1 MPINEIDRILSELSD
16 WYNSYDFNNVS
27 EVEKKQLITNKFIE
41 LDIFNID
48 FGDMDYFNNKL
59 SPKAAEM
66 ASNLMMLFI
75 DYVEP
80 NVKKY
85 LLLNNPNIM
94 KFAASIGKLSL
105 KSPNRAIR
113 KLLTVY
119 NRLYLDSL
127 WDYSYMGVK
136 TLMIARD
143 ALKYSDKRYK
153 YFIDSMGGI
162 SGLLE
167 NVELKEKTQQTD
179 QLMKE
184 IIDLSLTKSY
194 PNEEAEGLLGLL
206 PVSVIKRLICII
218 SNDDMKI
225 ELILNTL
232 KKIYSEYEYNWMNE
246 IISSLDK
253 KLELFRKIVD
263 YQQTVGEKYLKN
275 SMLSDAFGRTI
286 KVKSQDDAQYL
297 ISKLQ
302 EVMADE
308 KLKSYVD
315 SYTISSIFKAIK
327 NDSLLI
333 LTYNEIIKNPSL
345 SVMVNG
351 DVLKEFI
358 ECFEDDRLKL
368 RIINQTLR
376 DKALSI
382 KDIES
387 MLKSNIIS
395 DKSLFLDKSLMEA
408 IYMNPEFSL
417 SVTELSLPSS
427 AYTSHAYK
435 YFEADEDKYIQ
446 EGRLNE
452 LLEKYKTLG
461 FIDNATLKEIYDI
474 TSKYIKD
481 FTMEDLV
488 KRISSN
494 PNAKEI
500 IQYIATELPRDG
512 FSIVNP
518 DGTLLETTYQ
528 QQLEK
533 FAAIFP
539 RARFGSLP
547 DLASYQKMP
556 IDMCEKFNVKTW
568 NQLIQN
574 PLFNQD
580 DNTKRALV
588 EIIAIS
594 GLFENDPNVELRKRE
609 IISLFNNYSSPI
621 SREEMD
627 SLGISDNEWLTRC
640 FDPVTIKTYRLREGI
655 TIPENLANWL
665 SVNLTMEQMARVKK
679 ETGNIG
685 SELTKYL
692 SPYARSENGWKLRN
706 GMQIDLYSAYLKPE
720 MTNEE
725 YMSLL
730 TSPETPKEIIDFLN
744 PYEEIRE
751 QGYKLKQSLSE
762 TDRTEI
768 IHLLLDSHLNNRYNF
783 ENLHRMFDGLDLSY
797 NPDFYQ
803 FFLENQDQILASPEN
818 QAQLK
823 DAKRKYDSFKTYY
836 ASRGNHNPNYND
848 MVVYLDKIPYVIT
861 FGNEEFAQDAKNTK
875 VSDEGYT
882 FYEGLLQETRK
893 RHLTTVPRH
902 DKTYEYVA
910 PDGTKYQV
918 IAKVLRADDPFN
930 LLVGETNFTNCCQRY
945 HNAGEACMK
954 HASTSQDGGIFA
966 TYLIIDGV
974 PTMLTQSW
982 FWTNEAK
989 ACLDNV
995 EATSLITSAFGD
1007 ERELLQDIATF
1018 AIKSACIDMIKSS
1031 KETVDA
1037 YIADRTK
1044 KIKNSSLS
1052 EEEKQ
1057 EVLRQLEVVRQ
1068 RQTIKIITVGD
1079 GCDDLRVRE
1088 SFTQIEP
1095 EEKSY
1100 GPKGYVGYRDSTG
1113 DASHQQHIIVQT
1125 NDKILPPD
1133 EGYVDIPMFRDDRRI
1148 ISEASSDIRYETLR
1162 KITDIESAAHK
1173 TQMIQYTK
1181 DGEYTIQEPELLAQ
1195 LYGCPLN
1202 NLIVITG
1209 EDWYYVYS
1217 DWQSEIEVY
1226 DFAKKEPRLQDEGM
1240 SQTMEMAQAFE
1251 KILSDSI
1258 VLDDNGSIITI
1269 KPIKADLR
1277 EDTSYLLYLAQM
1289 KRGLIE
1295 QIGDDVAYSYTDYS
1309 KKTTISREQQ
1319 QQILANSREIRDNQ
1333 NPNMV
1338 MHEVEFRPTAKE
1350 IEKLS
1355 AKKIKDSKNVGRA
1368 K

>member
-27 EVEKKQLITNKFIE
+27 EVEKRELITNKFIE

-48 FGDMDYFNNKL
+48 FGNMDYFDNKL
-59 SPKAAEM
+59 SSKAAEM
-66 ASNLMMLFI
+66 AYNLKRLFV
-75 DYVEP
+75 DYVDIGTK
-80 NVKKY
+80 NY
-85 LLLNNPNIM
+85 YLLNNPNIM

-105 KSPNRAIR
+105 HFPNEAINN
-113 KLLTVY
+113 LLSVCQTFI
-119 NRLYLDSL
+119 NLSWLDSNT
-127 WDYSYMGVK
+127 GVK
-136 TLMIARD
+136 TLMIVRD
-143 ALKYSDKRYK
+143 ALKYSDKRDN
-153 YFIDSMGGI
+153 YFDVTGVSI
-162 SGLLE
+162 SYLLE
-167 NVELKEKTQQTD
+167 TVELKENETQQAY
-179 QLMKE
+179 QLIRE
-184 IIDLSLTKSY
+184 IMDLSLIKSNQ
-194 PNEEAEGLLGLL
+194 NEKGERIL
-206 PVSVIKRLICII
+206 PISDMIKLIKII
-218 SNDDMKI
+218 PNDDMKI

-232 KKIYSEYEYNWMNE
+232 KNYYSDDEYNAL
-246 IISSLDK
+246 IGTISSFDK
-253 KLELFRKIVD
+253 KLELCRKTVD
-263 YQQTVGEKYLKN
+263 YQQTVGKKYLQN
-275 SMLSDAFGRTI
+275 FMLCFIFQETI
-286 KVKSQDDAQYL
+286 EVKSQDDAQYL

-315 SYTISSIFKAIK
+315 SYTISSIFMAIK

-333 LTYNEIIKNPSL
+333 STYNEIIKNPSL

-358 ECFEDDRLKL
+358 KYFEDDRLKL
-368 RIINQTLR
+368 QIINQTLR

-382 KDIES
+382 KDVES
-387 MLKSNIIS
+387 LLKYNIIS

-417 SVTELSLPSS
+417 SVVELSLHSP
-427 AYTSHAYK
+427 AYK
-435 YFEADEDKYIQ
+435 YFKADEDKYIQ
-446 EGRLNE
+446 EGRLDE

-474 TSKYIKD
+474 TSKYIKN
-481 FTMEDLV
+481 FTMEDLA

-512 FSIVNP
+512 FSIDNP
-518 DGTLLETTYQ
+518 DSTAKTAYQ

-751 QGYKLKQSLSE
+751 QGYKLKQSLSDA
-762 TDRTEI
+762 DRTEI
-768 IHLLLDSHLNNRYNF
+768 IRLLLDSNLNNRYNF

-918 IAKVLRADDPFN
+918 TAKVLRADDPFN

-995 EATSLITSAFGD
+995 EATSLITSASGD

-1057 EVLRQLEVVRQ
+1057 EVLRQLEVVSQ

-1181 DGEYTIQEPELLAQ
+1181 DGEYTIQEPRLLAQ

-1202 NLIVITG
+1202 NLRVITG

-1226 DFAKKEPRLQDEGM
+1226 DFAKREPRLQDEGM

-1258 VLDDNGSIITI
+1258 VLDDNGHITTI

-1289 KRGLIE
+1289 KRGIIE
-1295 QIGDDVAYSYTDYS
+1295 QIGDDVAYSYTDDS
-1309 KKTTISREQQ
+1309 EKTTVSREQQ

-1355 AKKIKDSKNVGRA
+1355 ARKIKDSKNVGRA

>member
-59 SPKAAEM
+59 SSKAAEM
-66 ASNLMMLFI
+66 ASNLKTLFVH
-75 DYVEP
+75 YVESDI
-80 NVKKY
+80 KSY

-105 KSPNRAIR
+105 KFPNIAIDD
-113 KLLTVY
+113 LLSVY
-119 NRLYLDSL
+119 KLYLDSSL
-127 WDYSYMGVK
+127 NSNMGVK
-136 TLMIARD
+136 PLMIVRD
-143 ALKYSDKRYK
+143 ALKYSDKRYRNF
-153 YFIDSMGGI
+153 YRTGI
-162 SGLLE
+162 RISNLLGS
-167 NVELKEKTQQTD
+167 VELKENETQQED

-184 IIDLSLTKSY
+184 IINLSLTKSNQ
-194 PNEEAEGLLGLL
+194 NEKGEGLLSEGNMRLL
-206 PVSVIKRLICII
+206 IGTI
-218 SNDDMKI
+218 SDDDIKI

-232 KKIYSEYEYNWMNE
+232 ENYYSDDGYNSL
-246 IISSLDK
+246 IGTISSFDK
-253 KLELFRKIVD
+253 KLELCRKTVD
-263 YQQTVGEKYLKN
+263 YQQTVGKKYLQN
-275 SMLSDAFGRTI
+275 FMLYWVFRETI
-286 KVKSQDDAQYL
+286 EVKSQDDAQYL

-302 EVMADE
+302 EVMTDE

-315 SYTISSIFKAIK
+315 SHTISAIFMAMIK

-333 LTYNEIIKNPSL
+333 STYNEIIKNPSL
-345 SVMVNG
+345 SVMVDGN
-351 DVLKEFI
+351 VLKEFI
-358 ECFEDDRLKL
+358 KCFEDDRLKL
-368 RIINQTLR
+368 QIINQTLR

-387 MLKSNIIS
+387 LLKSNII
-395 DKSLFLDKSLMEA
+395 DTSLFFDKSLMEA
-408 IYMNPEFSL
+408 IYMNPKFSL
-417 SVTELSLPSS
+417 SVTELSLPSF

-446 EGRLNE
+446 EGRLDE

-474 TSKYIKD
+474 TSKYIKNL
-481 FTMEDLV
+481 TMEDLV

-494 PNAKEI
+494 PNAKKI
-500 IQYIATELPRDG
+500 IQYIATKSSRVD
-512 FSIVNP
+512 FSIDNP
-518 DGTLLETTYQ
+518 DTTAKTSYQ
-528 QQLEK
+528 RQLEK

-547 DLASYQKMP
+547 DFASYQKMP

-594 GLFENDPNVELRKRE
+594 GLFENDPNVELRKRQ
-609 IISLFNNYSSPI
+609 IMSLFNNYSSPI

-627 SLGISDNEWLTRC
+627 SLGLSDNDEWLTRC
-640 FDPVTIKTYRLREGI
+640 FDSVTIKTYRLREGI

-665 SVNLTMEQMARVKK
+665 SVNLTMEQMARIKK

-692 SPYARSENGWKLRN
+692 SPYARFENGWKLRN
-706 GMQIDLYSAYLKPE
+706 GIQIDLYSAYLKPE

-751 QGYKLKQSLSE
+751 QGYQLKQSLRE
-762 TDRTEI
+762 IDRTEI

-823 DAKRKYDSFKTYY
+823 DAKRKYDSFKMYY

-848 MVVYLDKIPYVIT
+848 MVVYLDRTPYVIT

-875 VSDEGYT
+875 VSDKGYT

-910 PDGTKYQV
+910 SDGTKYQV

-1057 EVLRQLEVVRQ
+1057 EVLRQLEVVSQ

-1100 GPKGYVGYRDSTG
+1100 GPKGYVDYRDSTG
-1113 DASHQQHIIVQT
+1113 DLSHQQHIIVQT

-1202 NLIVITG
+1202 NLRVITG

-1217 DWQSEIEVY
+1217 DGQSEIEVY
-1226 DFAKKEPRLQDEGM
+1226 DLAKREPRLQDEGM

-1258 VLDDNGSIITI
+1258 VLDDNGQITTI

-1289 KRGLIE
+1289 KRGIIE
-1295 QIGDDVAYSYTDYS
+1295 QIGDDVAYSYTDDS
-1309 KKTTISREQQ
+1309 EKTTVSREQQ
-1319 QQILANSREIRDNQ
+1319 QQILAKSREIRDNQ

>member
-27 EVEKKQLITNKFIE
+27 RVEKGELITNKFIE

-48 FGDMDYFNNKL
+48 FGDMGPFDNKL
-59 SPKAAEM
+59 SSKAAEM
-66 ASNLMMLFI
+66 ASNLKRLFV
-75 DYVEP
+75 DYVDISTK
-80 NVKKY
+80 NY
-85 LLLNNPNIM
+85 YLLNNPNIM

-105 KSPNRAIR
+105 HFPNEAINN
-113 KLLTVY
+113 LLSVDYTFI
-119 NRLYLDSL
+119 SL
-127 WDYSYMGVK
+127 PLGFGSNTGVK
-136 TLMIARD
+136 TLMIVRD
-143 ALKYSDKRYK
+143 ALKYSDKRYT
-153 YFIDSMGGI
+153 YFNETMFSI
-162 SGLLE
+162 SKLLE
-167 NVELKEKTQQTD
+167 TVELKENEIQQAY
-179 QLMKE
+179 QLIRE
-184 IIDLSLTKSY
+184 IMDLSLIKSNQ
-194 PNEEAEGLLGLL
+194 NEKGERLL
-206 PVSVIKRLICII
+206 PTSDMIKLIKII
-218 SNDDMKI
+218 PNDDMKI

-232 KKIYSEYEYNWMNE
+232 KSYYSDDDYNAL
-246 IISSLDK
+246 IGTISSFDK
-253 KLELFRKIVD
+253 KLELCRKTVD

-275 SMLSDAFGRTI
+275 FMLYFIFQETI
-286 KVKSQDDAQYL
+286 EVKSQDDAQYL

-333 LTYNEIIKNPSL
+333 STYNEIIKNPSL

-351 DVLKEFI
+351 NVLKEFI
-358 ECFEDDRLKL
+358 KCFEGDRLKL
-368 RIINQTLR
+368 QIINQTLR

-387 MLKSNIIS
+387 LLKSNIIS

-427 AYTSHAYK
+427 AYTSHVYK

-446 EGRLNE
+446 EGRLDE

-474 TSKYIKD
+474 TSKYIKNL
-481 FTMEDLV
+481 TMEDLV

-494 PNAKEI
+494 PNAKKI
-500 IQYIATELPRDG
+500 IQYIATELPRD
-512 FSIVNP
+512 FAIVYP
-518 DGTLLETTYQ
+518 DGPVEPAYQ

-547 DLASYQKMP
+547 DFASYQKMP

-594 GLFENDPNVELRKRE
+594 GLFENDPNVELRKRQ

-627 SLGISDNEWLTRC
+627 SLGISDNEWLTIC

-665 SVNLTMEQMARVKK
+665 SVNLTMEQMARIKK

-730 TSPETPKEIIDFLN
+730 TSPTTPKEIIDFLN

-762 TDRTEI
+762 ADRTEI
-768 IHLLLDSHLNNRYNF
+768 IHLLLVSRLNNRYNF
-783 ENLHRMFDGLDLSY
+783 ANLHRMFDGLDLSY

-823 DAKRKYDSFKTYY
+823 DAKRKYDSFKMYY

-848 MVVYLDKIPYVIT
+848 MVVYLDRTSYVIT

-875 VSDEGYT
+875 VSDEGYA
-882 FYEGLLQETRK
+882 FYERLLQETRK

-902 DKTYEYVA
+902 DKTYEYVS

-918 IAKVLRADDPFN
+918 VAKVLRADDPFN

-1057 EVLRQLEVVRQ
+1057 EVLRQLEVVSQ

-1113 DASHQQHIIVQT
+1113 DLSHKQHIIVQT

-1133 EGYVDIPMFRDDRRI
+1133 EGYVDIPLFRDDRRI

-1162 KITDIESAAHK
+1162 KITDIESVAHK

-1181 DGEYTIQEPELLAQ
+1181 DGEYTIQEPRLLAQ

-1202 NLIVITG
+1202 NLRVITG

-1226 DFAKKEPRLQDEGM
+1226 DFAKREPRLQDEGM

-1258 VLDDNGSIITI
+1258 VLDDNGHIMTI

-1289 KRGLIE
+1289 KRGVIE
-1295 QIGDDVAYSYTDYS
+1295 QIGDDVAYSYTDDS

-1355 AKKIKDSKNVGRA
+1355 ARKIKDSKNVGRA

>member
-27 EVEKKQLITNKFIE
+27 EVEKRELITNKFIE

-48 FGDMDYFNNKL
+48 FGNMDYFDNKL
-59 SPKAAEM
+59 SSKAAEM
-66 ASNLMMLFI
+66 AYNLKRLFV
-75 DYVEP
+75 DYVDIGTK
-80 NVKKY
+80 NY
-85 LLLNNPNIM
+85 YLLNNPNIM

-105 KSPNRAIR
+105 HFPNEAINN
-113 KLLTVY
+113 LLSVCQTFI
-119 NRLYLDSL
+119 NLSWWDSNT
-127 WDYSYMGVK
+127 GVK
-136 TLMIARD
+136 TLMILRD
-143 ALKYSDKRYK
+143 ALKYSDKRDN
-153 YFIDSMGGI
+153 YFDVTWVSI
-162 SGLLE
+162 SYLLE
-167 NVELKEKTQQTD
+167 TVELKENETQQAY
-179 QLMKE
+179 QLIRE
-184 IIDLSLTKSY
+184 IMDLSLIKSNQ
-194 PNEEAEGLLGLL
+194 NEKGERIL
-206 PVSVIKRLICII
+206 PISDMIKLIKII
-218 SNDDMKI
+218 PNDDMKI

-232 KKIYSEYEYNWMNE
+232 KNYYSDDEYNAL
-246 IISSLDK
+246 IGTISSFDK
-253 KLELFRKIVD
+253 KLELCRKTVD
-263 YQQTVGEKYLKN
+263 YQQTVGEKYLQN
-275 SMLSDAFGRTI
+275 FMLCFIFQETI
-286 KVKSQDDAQYL
+286 EVKSQDDAQYL

-333 LTYNEIIKNPSL
+333 STYNEIIKNPSL
-345 SVMVNG
+345 SVMVNSN
-351 DVLKEFI
+351 VLKEFI
-358 ECFEDDRLKL
+358 KCFEDDRLKL
-368 RIINQTLR
+368 QIINQTLS

-387 MLKSNIIS
+387 LLKSNII

-417 SVTELSLPSS
+417 SVVELSLHSP
-427 AYTSHAYK
+427 AYK
-435 YFEADEDKYIQ
+435 YFKADEDKYIQ
-446 EGRLNE
+446 EGRLDE
-452 LLEKYKTLG
+452 LLEKYKALG

-474 TSKYIKD
+474 TSKYIKN
-481 FTMEDLV
+481 FTMEDLA

-500 IQYIATELPRDG
+500 IQYIATELPRAG

-547 DLASYQKMP
+547 DFASYQKMP

-594 GLFENDPNVELRKRE
+594 GLFENDPNVELRKRQ
-609 IISLFNNYSSPI
+609 IMSLFNNYSSPI

-751 QGYKLKQSLSE
+751 QGYKLKQSLSDA
-762 TDRTEI
+762 DRTEI

-823 DAKRKYDSFKTYY
+823 DAKRKYDSFKMYY

-875 VSDEGYT
+875 VSGEGYT

-1057 EVLRQLEVVRQ
+1057 EVLRQLEVVSQ

-1202 NLIVITG
+1202 NLRVITG

-1217 DWQSEIEVY
+1217 DGQSEIEVY
-1226 DFAKKEPRLQDEGM
+1226 DLAKREPRLQDEGM

-1258 VLDDNGSIITI
+1258 VLDDNGQITTI

-1289 KRGLIE
+1289 KRGIIE
-1295 QIGDDVAYSYTDYS
+1295 QIGDDVAYSYTDDS
-1309 KKTTISREQQ
+1309 EKTTVSREQQ
-1319 QQILANSREIRDNQ
+1319 QQILAKSREIRDNQ